1 MALSREALRRAR
13 VERQGEAVVRRLE
26 SAVVGIAGLG
36 GLGSHIAVSLARL
49 GVGKL
54 VLADFDRVDVTNLH
68 RQQYFIEQLGRYKT
82 DALAETLRRVDP
94 WLSCELH
101 PVRLTPENLPGIFA
115 GCSVL
120 CEAFDRP
127 EEKAMLIETALTEL
141 PHTVVVSG
149 SGMAGTGSANTIQ
162 NGSRHEPALSLRG
175 WGNRCGHQRQPDRF
189 PGQRVRGP
197 SSPYGSAASAGG
209 PNTLSLVPRNFSKF
223 GAAVFCGGVKSI
235 RRSYL

>member
-1 MALSREALRRAR
+1 MALSREELRRAR

-54 VLADFDRVDVTNLH
+54 VLADFDRVEVTNLH
-68 RQQYFIEQLGRYKT
+68 RQQYFIE
-82 DALAETLRRVDP
+82 
-94 WLSCELH
+94 H

-162 NGSRHEPALSLRG
+162 TVRAMNRLYLCGDGETDVATSGSLTASRVSVCA
-175 WGNRCGHQRQPDRF
+175 GHQAHMVLRLLLGDETP
-189 PGQRVRGP
+189 
-197 SSPYGSAASAGG
+197 
-209 PNTLSLVPRNFSKF
+209 
-223 GAAVFCGGVKSI
+223 
-235 RRSYL
+235 